1 MDFEILIVG
10 SDVNAYYLARCTHE
24 AYNKK
29 SYMLIKDKLAY
40 TTHSRIIKR
49 IYNSNIWKEDEFV
62 KAIDDFAANHS
73 NKKIIVISSN
83 ETYAQFLVKNR
94 NHFNSNVLFNYP
106 SLDVFNSLINKEN
119 FYKTFENSILSFPK
133 TLYVKPDKFEEN
145 KIDFMYP
152 IIIKPANVVL
162 YNHTEFENKKKIYKV
177 NNREELIDTINFI
190 KSSKYNDTL
199 IIQEYIPGDDSYLFD
214 SVVYSGKDGDV
225 KLISFAQIG
234 LQEHNP
240 NMVGNAAV
248 VINGFNS
255 FKFDTS
261 SMVDDIKKFMNSI
274 SYSGFAEFDLKYDE
288 RDGKFK
294 VLEINAR
301 QGRCSYY
308 ITQLGFNLVQIL
320 VDDLIFNKKMSFK
333 YVNKKS
339 MLTFVNKSI
348 IKKYILN
355 PDYKKEALLLYK
367 KSINP
372 LKYSKDF
379 SVYRF
384 LLYMKRDKNYK
395 NSFKNYEW

>member
-1 MDFEILIVG
+1 
-10 SDVNAYYLARCTHE
+10 
-24 AYNKK
+24 
-29 SYMLIKDKLAY
+29 
-40 TTHSRIIKR
+40 
-49 IYNSNIWKEDEFV
+49 
-62 KAIDDFAANHS
+62 
-73 NKKIIVISSN
+73 
-83 ETYAQFLVKNR
+83 
-94 NHFNSNVLFNYP
+94 
-106 SLDVFNSLINKEN
+106 
-119 FYKTFENSILSFPK
+119 
-133 TLYVKPDKFEEN
+133 
-145 KIDFMYP
+145 
-152 IIIKPANVVL
+152 
-162 YNHTEFENKKKIYKV
+162 
-177 NNREELIDTINFI
+177 
-190 KSSKYNDTL
+190 
-199 IIQEYIPGDDSYLFD
+199 
-214 SVVYSGKDGDV
+214 
-225 KLISFAQIG
+225 
-234 LQEHNP
+234 
-240 NMVGNAAV
+240 MVGNAAV